1 MSVATRPERE
11 REEDGNR
18 RYAEKGKKRKKEAC
32 VLKAMEDLSPLRHR
46 MMILKRV
53 YKRKWD
59 KKEMKEEER
68 GEKEARK
75 I

>member
-1 MSVATRPERE
+1 
-11 REEDGNR
+11 
-18 RYAEKGKKRKKEAC
+18 
-32 VLKAMEDLSPLRHR
+32 MEDLSPLRHR

-68 GEKEARK
+68 EEREARK
-75 I
+75 KQVGN